1 MSVGVGHTAVI
12 RSFDLLPGYPDPEHS
27 VECLGK
33 SLDIPSCPHR
43 AVRKILAR
51 ARQLVDAKKED
62 GFTALH
68 LAALNNHREVAQVL
82 IREVGAGV
90 PGPPKARNQT
100 KWDVKA
106 EPVPI
111 RALGSL

>member
-1 MSVGVGHTAVI
+1 MSVGVGHTAVTQP
-12 RSFDLLPGYPDPEHS
+12 FDLLPGYPDPEHL
-27 VECLGK
+27 VNCLEK
-33 SLDIPSCPHR
+33 PVDMPSCSYR

-82 IREVGAGV
+82 IREVGTGCL
-90 PGPPKARNQT
+90 
-100 KWDVKA
+100 
-106 EPVPI
+106 
-111 RALGSL
+111 RAT

>member
-1 MSVGVGHTAVI
+1 M
-12 RSFDLLPGYPDPEHS
+12 
-27 VECLGK
+27 
-33 SLDIPSCPHR
+33 
-43 AVRKILAR
+43 
-51 ARQLVDAKKED
+51 DAKKGD

-90 PGPPKARNQT
+90 PGPPKARNQA
-100 KWDVKA
+100 KWDIKA

-111 RALGSL
+111 LSLGPL

>member
-1 MSVGVGHTAVI
+1 MD
-12 RSFDLLPGYPDPEHS
+12 RD
-27 VECLGK
+27 
-33 SLDIPSCPHR
+33 SCSHR

-82 IREVGAGV
+82 IREVGAGG
-90 PGPPKARNQT
+90 PGPLRGQ
-100 KWDVKA
+100 
-106 EPVPI
+106 EPDPV
-111 RALGSL
+111 RSQS

>member
-1 MSVGVGHTAVI
+1 MK
-12 RSFDLLPGYPDPEHS
+12 
-27 VECLGK
+27 CLGK
-33 SLDIPSCPHR
+33 TLDRPSCSYR

-82 IREVGAGV
+82 IREVGAGA
-90 PGPPKARNQT
+90 PGPPTGQ
-100 KWDVKA
+100 
-106 EPVPI
+106 EPDPM
-111 RALGSL
+111 GSQS

>member
-1 MSVGVGHTAVI
+1 MSVGYTAVI
-12 RSFDLLPGYPDPEHS
+12 QPFDLLPGYPDPEHL
-27 VECLGK
+27 VKCLGK
-33 SLDIPSCPHR
+33 PMDIPSCSYR

-82 IREVGAGV
+82 IREVGTGV

-100 KWDVKA
+100 KWDVRA
-106 EPVPI
+106 EPVL
-111 RALGSL
+111 ALSPRVAVM